1 MKLFL
6 SHLVTII
13 TILVSAIPGKSEHV
27 CDFDRNCLQIY
38 NNMKSVYEE
47 VPSDLTTLCALS
59 HDLGGCMKKASRKCR
74 GDLNYHFFEK
84 LVRDLNTNTGVVK
97 NCAGGMVKGSEENS
111 SNGSSQTSMS
121 SHHEISHHNHHG
133 RNRERAR
140 GRINQA
146 LDHCAPKVDAP
157 LAGCGL
163 YGLTNLKSFS
173 ESLNYTDINY
183 CSLAG
188 AWNLIDTPELSVQIT
203 NKGGLSPLP
212 KDITAT
218 TLVTVIIKNS
228 ECSERKLYQA
238 TFDEVPGMF
247 SDGSTTSG
255 NVFIE
260 TVTESEHSKIH
271 LPYLSTTID
280 VIKVL
285 DKIPIPSLAVTI
297 KMPQASAQGFMSEPK
312 RLRGLPLCF
321 YGCPRTATMRPKP
334 LAESS
339 SLSTKSGATS
349 TSSSSSSTNNN
360 NNYYKSKCPN
370 PEVGKGSVDD
380 YELPQA
386 DGAPSSVHPSS
397 PASKPQRRRSEDTEF
412 SGSLS
417 AEFLSQSSSFANT
430 DFGGQRSQRS
440 HSSNTAVI
448 CASLNS
454 VHAVLLDTVV
464 VGVKLK
470 FPGDGNFIDL
480 YNSQDSNFV
489 SFSSALTSQ
498 SSPVSKFHCVFV
510 YLTAT
515 LIFAWS

>member
-1 MKLFL
+1 MF
-6 SHLVTII
+6 
-13 TILVSAIPGKSEHV
+13 
-27 CDFDRNCLQIY
+27 
-38 NNMKSVYEE
+38 SV
-47 VPSDLTTLCALS
+47 A
-59 HDLGGCMKKASRKCR
+59 
-74 GDLNYHFFEK
+74 
-84 LVRDLNTNTGVVK
+84 
-97 NCAGGMVKGSEENS
+97 
-111 SNGSSQTSMS
+111 
-121 SHHEISHHNHHG
+121 
-133 RNRERAR
+133 
-140 GRINQA
+140 
-146 LDHCAPKVDAP
+146 
-157 LAGCGL
+157 
-163 YGLTNLKSFS
+163 
-173 ESLNYTDINY
+173 
-183 CSLAG
+183 
-188 AWNLIDTPELSVQIT
+188 
-203 NKGGLSPLP
+203 
-212 KDITAT
+212 
-218 TLVTVIIKNS
+218 
-228 ECSERKLYQA
+228 
-238 TFDEVPGMF
+238 FDEVPGMF

-280 VIKVL
+280 VIKVIEQKIALHCIHTDYASVNSNIYVCTWLFKRKYFVCLQVL